1 MEELKGI
8 DVTILKYFFFDR
20 REIKINL
27 ISESL
32 DSIDFYELLIECQNA
47 PDPVL
52 RLQLEALRWYAPV
65 LAVFATFY
73 QVN

>member
-1 MEELKGI
+1 M
-8 DVTILKYFFFDR
+8 
-20 REIKINL
+20 IKMLNL
-27 ISESL
+27 NMIKDCL
-32 DSIDFYELLIECQNA
+32 DSIDFYELLISCQNA

-52 RLQLEALRWYAPV
+52 QLQLEALRWYTPV